1 MSEADNRRAI
11 DRFVKGV
18 NAGNVAV
25 MDELFADDTLVVYP
39 QSGEVIRGKA
49 NLVSIY
55 AVATGLPK
63 IAPYRT
69 TSAGEI
75 VVTEAILDYGGGD
88 TYNTIFVFEFR
99 DGKIAR
105 HTSYWSKP
113 FPAPEWRARWVTI
126 EPPGK

>member
-11 DRFVKGV
+11 DRFVEQLNV
-18 NAGNVAV
+18 GNVAV
-25 MDELFADDTLVVYP
+25 MDELFADDAVISYP
-39 QSGEVIRGKA
+39 QSGEVIHGKA
-49 NLVSIY
+49 KLHSTY

-69 TSAGEI
+69 TSSGDI

-113 FPAPEWRARWVTI
+113 FPAPDWRAPWVTI
-126 EPPGK
+126 EPPGA